1 MAVGVRGALTTFSR
15 FTVDACQLWQI
26 KGVMMAGAYV
36 ALSVVLSLTAFWAM
50 FVAVRDSGI

>member
-1 MAVGVRGALTTFSR
+1 MRGALTTFSR